1 MRLSRSAFVR
11 SGLAATTLGVL
22 PTTPLGAQTPAAQ
35 TSVTL
40 RGIYFP
46 SADIL
51 PCWVGIEKGF
61 FGRENV
67 TLLLTATPGS
77 VYQFQHLSA
86 GDFDIALTAIDN
98 AIAYDEGQ
106 GQAPLPNPADFAAFL
121 GIDNGF
127 LRLYAQPEIKSY
139 ADLRGKALA
148 VDALTTGFAFVLRR
162 MLETN
167 GLHDGDYTFTP
178 IGGTPIRF
186 EKLMAGETPA
196 TLLIPPFDLQARA
209 KGYTSLGTADDVIGP
224 YQGLV
229 AVASRAWLA
238 ANGDAARRFVRGY
251 LAALNWVL
259 DPANRVEA
267 IAILIA
273 HMKLDDTLAAACYDV
288 LVDAKHGFE
297 RGGRIDVAGVRT
309 VLAIRQRYGQPPK
322 TFGDPQRYLVSV

>member
-1 MRLSRSAFVR
+1 MRLLRSVFMR
-11 SGLAATTLGVL
+11 SGLAATLAAGWGTRVAAQ
-22 PTTPLGAQTPAAQ
+22 TPVAQTPA
-35 TSVTL
+35 TL

-61 FGRENV
+61 FARENV

-162 MLETN
+162 MLEAN
-167 GLHDGDYTFTP
+167 GLHEGDYTFTP
-178 IGGTPIRF
+178 IGGTAIRY
-186 EKLMAGETPA
+186 EKLFSGETTA
-196 TLLIPPFDLQARA
+196 TLLTIPFYLQARA
-209 KGYTSLGTADDVIGP
+209 KGYTSLGVADDVIGP

-229 AVASRAWLA
+229 TIASRAWLN
-238 ANGDAARRFVRGY
+238 ANGPLAARYVRGY
-251 LAALNWVL
+251 LAALNWVF
-259 DPANRVEA
+259 DPTNRVEA
-267 IAILIA
+267 IAILMA
-273 HMKLDDTLAAACYDV
+273 HTKLDDTLAAECYDV
-288 LVDAKHGFE
+288 LVDPKRGFF

-309 VLAIRQRYGQPPK
+309 VLALRERYGQPPK
-322 TFGDPQRYLVSV
+322 KFGDPQRYYVSV